1 MYSSIPS
8 YVFTINFSIGSS
20 SYPSVLIKAR
30 SSFLVGVELECV
42 VLLEIGG
49 GICKTVQSRS
59 VLRVNCCESWLN
71 WNVLL
76 LELHVIVVQNC
87 CRYMTGTVAVK
98 EFGLYS
104 LWCLRI
110 LTASFRNKSV
120 MFESEETRWLFF
132 VILILLALG
141 TSCSSDVTV
150 ACRFALDMIDSEN
163 KNQS

>member
-8 YVFTINFSIGSS
+8 YVFTSKSFAEDTQNSPPGLMKSCSNKIWNSS
-20 SYPSVLIKAR
+20 
-30 SSFLVGVELECV
+30 
-42 VLLEIGG
+42 LLEIGG
-49 GICKTVQSRS
+49 GICKTVRSRS

-76 LELHVIVVQNC
+76 LELHVIVVHNC

-110 LTASFRNKSV
+110 LTTSFRNKSV
-120 MFESEETRWLFF
+120 MFESEATRWLFF